1 MIAGLREDIR
11 VGDPRYA
18 GPVASS
24 IPLTER
30 ARERMA
36 ARFRALGDPTRL
48 NILERLFQ
56 SPASVGELVE
66 HVRGTQANVSKHLG
80 VLRSQ
85 GLVGRR
91 KQGNRTVYSIADPS
105 LERICAV
112 VCAALGR
119 DARAEAEAL
128 APLRARKRTRSLTP
142 AR

>member
-1 MIAGLREDIR
+1 MVADLQGENR
-11 VGDPRYA
+11 VGDSRYA
-18 GPVASS
+18 ALVAPS

-36 ARFRALGDPTRL
+36 ARFRALGEPTRL
-48 NILERLFQ
+48 NILERLFR
-56 SPASVGELVE
+56 SPASVGELLE
-66 HVRGTQANVSKHLG
+66 HVGGTQANVSKHLG

-105 LERICAV
+105 LERICSV

-119 DARAEAEAL
+119 DARAEADAL
-128 APLRARKRTRSLTP
+128 APRRARRRTVG
-142 AR
+142 

>member
-1 MIAGLREDIR
+1 MGTTLWDGGERGIR
-11 VGDPRYA
+11 SY
-18 GPVASS
+18 PVTVAPP
-24 IPLTER
+24 IPLTDR

-36 ARFRALGDPTRL
+36 ARFRALGEPTRL

-56 SPASVGELVE
+56 APASVGEILKYVG
-66 HVRGTQANVSKHLG
+66 GTQANVSKHLG

-119 DARAEAEAL
+119 DARAEVDAL
-128 APLRARKRTRSLTP
+128 APRRARKRTAS
-142 AR
+142 

>member
-1 MIAGLREDIR
+1 MIISLWDGDRA
-11 VGDPRYA
+11 GDPGY
-18 GPVASS
+18 PVPVSPP
-24 IPLTER
+24 IPLTDR

-36 ARFRALGDPTRL
+36 ARFRALGEPTRL
-48 NILERLFQ
+48 NILERLFRA
-56 SPASVGELVE
+56 PGSVGEILEYVG
-66 HVRGTQANVSKHLG
+66 GTQANVSKHLG

-119 DARAEAEAL
+119 DARAEVAAL
-128 APLRARKRTRSLTP
+128 APRRGRKRT
-142 AR
+142 AG

>member
-1 MIAGLREDIR
+1 MNTGLG
-11 VGDPRYA
+11 GDVWTGY
-18 GPVASS
+18 SS
-24 IPLTER
+24 PMSPAIPLTDR

-48 NILERLFQ
+48 NILERLFR
-56 SPASVGELVE
+56 SPASVGEVIE
-66 HVRGTQANVSKHLG
+66 YVGGTQANVSKHLG

-105 LERICAV
+105 LERICVV

-119 DARAEAEAL
+119 DARAEVAAL
-128 APLRARKRTRSLTP
+128 APRRARKKT
-142 AR
+142 AAG

>member
-1 MIAGLREDIR
+1 MGTTLWDGVERGIR
-11 VGDPRYA
+11 SY
-18 GPVASS
+18 PVTVAPP
-24 IPLTER
+24 IPLTDR

-48 NILERLFQ
+48 NILERLFR
-56 SPASVGELVE
+56 SPASVGEVLE
-66 HVRGTQANVSKHLG
+66 HVGGTQANVSKHLA
-80 VLRSQ
+80 VLRLQ

-91 KQGNRTVYSIADPS
+91 KQGNWTVYSIADPS

-128 APLRARKRTRSLTP
+128 APRRARKRTAS
-142 AR
+142 

>member
-1 MIAGLREDIR
+1 MVKPLPGQPGVDL
-11 VGDPRYA
+11 GYA
-18 GPVASS
+18 FGVSPP
-24 IPLTER
+24 IWLTDR
-30 ARERMA
+30 ARERLA

-48 NILERLFQ
+48 NILSRLFQ
-56 SPASVGELVE
+56 SPASVGEVLE
-66 HVRGTQANVSKHLG
+66 HVGGTQANVSKHLA

-105 LERICAV
+105 LERICSV

-128 APLRARKRTRSLTP
+128 SPPPIRRRARG
-142 AR
+142 

>member
-1 MIAGLREDIR
+1 MSIGLWGEENR
-11 VGDPRYA
+11 VGDPGDPGYA
-18 GPVASS
+18 APVAPP
-24 IPLTER
+24 IPLTDR

-48 NILERLFQ
+48 NILERLFR
-56 SPASVGELVE
+56 SPASVGEVLE
-66 HVRGTQANVSKHLG
+66 HVGGTQANVSKHLA
-80 VLRSQ
+80 VLRLQ

-91 KQGNRTVYSIADPS
+91 KQGNWTVYSIADPS

-128 APLRARKRTRSLTP
+128 APRRARKRTAS
-142 AR
+142 

>member
-1 MIAGLREDIR
+1 MVIDLQGENR
-11 VGDPRYA
+11 VGDSRYA
-18 GPVASS
+18 ALVAPS

-36 ARFRALGDPTRL
+36 ARFRALGEPTRL
-48 NILERLFQ
+48 NILERLFR
-56 SPASVGELVE
+56 SPASVGELLE
-66 HVRGTQANVSKHLG
+66 HVGGTQANVSKHLG

-105 LERICAV
+105 LERICSV

-119 DARAEAEAL
+119 DARAEADAL
-128 APLRARKRTRSLTP
+128 APRRARRRTVG
-142 AR
+142 